1 MTYQPTWESLDARP
15 VPAWFGDSKFGIFL
29 HWGLYSVPAWAPKGQ
44 YSEWYQHRLVTAKDE
59 AAVKFHEDHY
69 GRNFRYEDF
78 AAQFKAELFDPDEWA
93 DLFVKSGA
101 KYIVPTS
108 KHHDGFCLW
117 PSPHSWNWNSVD
129 VGPHR
134 DLMGDLAKSVRARNL
149 KMGFYYS
156 VYEWYRPIYLESPGR
171 YALEHMIPQMKDLIQ
186 RYAPSILFT
195 DGEWDHPSDVFHSC
209 EFLAWL
215 FNESECRDEIV
226 INDRWG
232 SDTRSTHGGY
242 FTTEYGEVGFGKTF
256 NETKVWE
263 ECRGIG
269 KSFGYNRIE
278 GPGDYMSSRD
288 LIRLLIDTVS
298 KGGNLLLNIGPTAD
312 GRIPVIMQER
322 LLDIGNWLVA
332 NGEAI
337 YGTRKWRTTA
347 EGDIR
352 YTAKNNDV
360 YALSLT
366 RPQNDLT
373 LETLKPSG
381 KLAVHLLGREQSL
394 PAQFAEGKLKI
405 QLPTL
410 PSNDLPI
417 VVKLSGIL

>member
-1 MTYQPTWESLDARP
+1 MNYQPTWESLDTRP
-15 VPAWFGDSKFGIFL
+15 VPAWFEEAKFGIFI

-59 AAVKFHEDHY
+59 AAVKFHEENY
-69 GRNFRYEDF
+69 GNNFRYEDF
-78 AAQFKAELFDPDEWA
+78 VAGFKAELFNPDEWA

-117 PSPHSWNWNSVD
+117 PSPHSWNWNSLD

-134 DLMGDLAKSVRARNL
+134 DLMGELTTAVRARDL

-156 VYEWYRPIYLESPGR
+156 IYEWYRPIYLESPSR
-171 YALEHMIPQMKDLIQ
+171 YAVEHMIPQMKDLVR

-215 FNESECRDEIV
+215 FNESVCKDEIV

-232 SDTRSTHGGY
+232 SDTRSAHGGY
-242 FTTEYGEVGFGKTF
+242 FTTEYGEVGFGKII

-278 GPGDYMSSRD
+278 TPSDYLSGRD
-288 LIRLLIDTVS
+288 LILLLIDTVS

-312 GRIPVIMQER
+312 GRIPVVMQER
-322 LLDIGNWLVA
+322 LLEIGNWLTT

-337 YGTRKWRTTA
+337 YNTRKWRTVA
-347 EGDIR
+347 EGLVR
-352 YTAKNNDV
+352 YTTKNNAI
-360 YALSLT
+360 YALCSNWPGNELI
-366 RPQNDLT
+366 
-373 LETLKPSG
+373 LEAPKPAG
-381 KLAVHLLGREQSL
+381 TLAVHLLGRDQGL
-394 PAQFAEGKLKI
+394 PATFTDGKLKI
-405 QLPTL
+405 QLPAPPIT
-410 PSNDLPI
+410 DLPHVFKI
-417 VVKLSGIL
+417 SGAQ